1 MVIRLLGPVE
11 VAHGETPLTL
21 GGPKQRAV
29 LALLALNPNASVS
42 VDRLIEGLWG
52 EQQPATA
59 AKMVQLYVSQLRKVL
74 AQDGG
79 SEILTRGRA
88 YELRVDPDSV
98 DAARFER
105 LVVEAAAARGD
116 GGSGEVAH
124 AALSLWR
131 GPPLADL
138 DEPFTDA
145 EVRRL
150 EELHLAAVELA
161 IEADLEA
168 GRHSELIGELDALVE
183 DHPLSERL
191 HALRMLALYRAGRQ
205 ADALEGFRSARA
217 LLIDQIGVEPGP
229 ELRRLQE
236 AVLRQ
241 DPVLDL
247 AIPGR
252 EWATRETAARVDESA
267 GRAAERRGELR
278 ELESALAADVIDL
291 HALQARVVAAD
302 AVAEGEPIC
311 PYKGLASFD
320 AADADYFFGRERL
333 VADIVARLVGA
344 TFVGLVGPSGS
355 GKSSTLRAGLLPA
368 LAQGVLPGSES
379 WRQIVLR
386 PGEHTVADLRR
397 VLESAEPEER
407 LVLALDQF
415 EELFTTHRAEE
426 RVAYMDALADAAERE
441 GGRLVIVLAVRA
453 DYYGACAA
461 HPRLA
466 RLLGETHVL
475 VGPMQ
480 PQELA
485 RAIAEPARKAG
496 LAVDRDLVTKLVDDV
511 AGQPGA
517 LPLLSTALLEL
528 WQHRDGRRMRLAAYE
543 RTGGVDGAVARLAE
557 QAYGSLSEDEQ
568 GVARR
573 ILIRL
578 AGSEEGDAVVRRR
591 VALEEIDTARDER
604 AARVLEV
611 LAASRLVTVGDGTA
625 EVAHEALLREWPRL
639 RGWLEEDTE
648 GRRLHRHITLAATE
662 WSAGGRDAGELYR
675 GVRLSSALDWAAE
688 HGVELNTLEI
698 EFLEASRMAG
708 EHEVERS
715 RRANRRLRMLLAGAC
730 VALGV
735 AVVAGVIALD
745 QRGDARGAA
754 EAADAQRL
762 GAQAVTNDRL
772 DHALLLA
779 RAGIE
784 LDESLPTRG
793 SLFSVLLRHPA
804 ALGELHDSD
813 GWPLWSLGV
822 SPDGRLLALG
832 GERGVVT
839 ILDTA
844 TREQVGEPYA
854 LAGEGVIQQLRF
866 SPDSRTL
873 AVVGEQRGDTPPTRA
888 ILDLIDART
897 GERQVRVDL
906 PRFPS
911 RIPADVVYGNVAFM
925 PNGREMVVQQSHI
938 VFESYTDSG
947 SPSVLYRVDAR
958 TGAVDGG
965 GVPIGSAPSP
975 GLAATADGRR
985 LFATS
990 AGAGETYEIAPR
1002 RLRVVRRYPI
1012 GGSSMSVSP
1021 DGRKFAIGSDDGR
1034 LRLFDSRSGA
1044 ITRLSGRHDS
1054 PLSRTAF
1061 AADGRTLVS
1070 SRDNGEVLVWD
1081 LPDGTV
1087 RETYSAH
1094 NAGVGGLEITSDGE
1108 TLYTAGLD
1116 TRAFAWDLS
1125 GERRLV
1131 QPFDAGPPFVPD
1143 DGDEYPKG
1151 LATSP
1156 DGSTLAVSQSDGT
1169 ISLIDTE
1176 TLQQRRSAQ
1185 VLNGFVAS
1193 IGFSSDGRLLAATGK
1208 DGEVRLVDGRTLSPV
1223 GQLRGLESTS
1233 QALAFSH
1240 DGGLLAASENF
1251 GGPVRIWDVG
1261 RRELTGVKFRTLAP
1275 SLEFSPDGRFIALA
1289 AFDRGFVIR
1298 DPATGDVVKR
1308 LKTDDMAR
1316 SVAFSPSGDLLAT
1329 GTYDGRV
1336 QLWSTESWRPVSPPL
1351 EGHDGRILSLSFTPD
1366 GRTLASGSED
1376 GTVLLRDVET
1386 QRPIGS
1392 AALPVDPGVFVAALF
1407 SRDGSQLFAV
1417 SSDEPAVRLGTTVE
1431 AWKGHA
1437 CLVAGRELTRD
1448 EWDDALPDRTYTP
1461 VCNAD

>member
-1 MVIRLLGPVE
+1 MEIRLLGPVE
-11 VAHGETPLTL
+11 VQHGNTPLPL
-21 GGPKQRAV
+21 RGPKQRAV
-29 LALLALNPNASVS
+29 LAMLALSPNATVP

-52 EQQPATA
+52 ERQPATA

-74 AQDGG
+74 AHDGA
-79 SEILTRGRA
+79 SEIVTRGRA
-88 YELRVDPDSV
+88 YELHLDPDSI

-116 GGSGEVAH
+116 GGSGETAH
-124 AALSLWR
+124 AALALWR
-131 GPPLADL
+131 GRPLADL
-138 DEPFTDA
+138 EEPFADA

-168 GRHSELIGELDALVE
+168 GRHTELIGELDALLAE
-183 DHPLSERL
+183 HPLSERL

-205 ADALEGFRSARA
+205 AEALEGFRTARA
-217 LLIDQIGVEPGP
+217 LLVEEIGVEPGP

-236 AVLRQ
+236 AILRQ

-252 EWATRETAARVDESA
+252 EWATRETAARVDD
-267 GRAAERRGELR
+267 AATRTSVRRGELR
-278 ELESALAADVIDL
+278 QLESALAADVVDL
-291 HALQARVVAAD
+291 HALQARAA
-302 AVAEGEPIC
+302 APAEAAQDDEPIC

-320 AADADYFFGRERL
+320 AVDAEYFFGRERL
-333 VADIVARLVGA
+333 VAEIVARLVG
-344 TFVGLVGPSGS
+344 TTIVGLVGPSGS

-368 LAQGVLPGSES
+368 LAEGVLPGSES
-379 WRQIVLR
+379 WRQVVLR
-386 PGEHTVADLRR
+386 PGEHAVADLRR
-397 VLESAEPEER
+397 ELENAGSDER

-415 EELFTTHRAEE
+415 EELFTTHGDAERA
-426 RVAYMDALADAAERE
+426 AYVDALVDVAESDD
-441 GGRLVIVLAVRA
+441 GRLIVVLAVRA

-466 RLLGETHVL
+466 RLLGESHVL
-475 VGPMQ
+475 VGPMR
-480 PQELA
+480 PEELA

-568 GVARR
+568 RVARR
-573 ILIRL
+573 ILLRL

-591 VALEEIDTARDER
+591 VALDELDTARDER

-639 RGWLEEDTE
+639 GGWLEEDTD
-648 GRRLHRHITLAATE
+648 GRRLHRHITLAASE
-662 WSAGGRDAGELYR
+662 WDAGGRDAGEVYR
-675 GVRLSSALDWAAE
+675 GVRLSSALDWGAE
-688 HGVELNTLEI
+688 HGDELNTLER
-698 EFLEASRMAG
+698 EFLEAGRAAG

-730 VALGV
+730 VALTV
-735 AVVAGVIALD
+735 AVIAGVIALD

-762 GAQAVTNDRL
+762 GAQAVTDDRL

-784 LDESLPTRG
+784 LDESLATRG
-793 SLFSVLLRHPA
+793 SLLSVLLRHPA

-813 GWPLWSLGV
+813 GWPLWALGV

-844 TREQVGEPYA
+844 TREQVGKPYA
-854 LAGEGVIQQLRF
+854 VVGEGVIQQLRF

-873 AVVGEQRGDTPPTRA
+873 AVVGEQRGDTPPRHA
-888 ILDLIDART
+888 ILDLLDART
-897 GERQVRVDL
+897 GERRLRVDL

-911 RIPADVVYGNVAFM
+911 RTPADVVYGNVSFM
-925 PNGREMVVQQSHI
+925 PNGRDMVVQQSHV
-938 VFESYTDSG
+938 VFQDHGYSG
-947 SPSVLYRVDAR
+947 PPSLLYRVDAR
-958 TGAVDGG
+958 TGAVDRH
-965 GVPIGSAPSP
+965 GVPIGSDSSP

-990 AGAGETYEIAPR
+990 AGAGETYEIDPR
-1002 RLRVVRRYPI
+1002 RLRVIRRYPI
-1012 GGSSMSVSP
+1012 GGSSMSVRP

-1034 LRLFDSRSGA
+1034 LRIFDPRSGA
-1044 ITRLSGRHDS
+1044 VTRLSGRHDS
-1054 PLSRTAF
+1054 PLSRTFF

-1070 SRDNGEVLVWD
+1070 SRDDGEVLVWD
-1081 LPDGTV
+1081 LPEGTV

-1094 NAGVGGLEITSDGE
+1094 DAGVSGLEITSDGK

-1131 QPFDAGPPFVPD
+1131 QPFDAGPSFVPD

-1156 DGSTLAVSQSDGT
+1156 DGKTLAVSQSDGT
-1169 ISLIDTE
+1169 VILVDAE
-1176 TLQQRRSAQ
+1176 TLQERRSAR
-1185 VLNGFVAS
+1185 VLGGFVAA
-1193 IGFSSDGRLLAATGK
+1193 IAFSPDGRLLAATGK

-1223 GQLRGLESTS
+1223 GKLTGLGSTS

-1240 DGGLLAASENF
+1240 DGRLLAASENF

-1275 SLEFSPDGRFIALA
+1275 SLEFSPDGRFLALA
-1289 AFDRGFVIR
+1289 AFDRGFEIR
-1298 DPATGDVVKR
+1298 DPATGEVVKR

-1316 SVAFSPSGDLLAT
+1316 SVAFTPSGDVLAT
-1329 GTYDGRV
+1329 GTYDGMV
-1336 QLWSTESWRPVSPPL
+1336 QLWSTESWRPIGPPL
-1351 EGHDGRILSLSFTPD
+1351 EGHNGRILSLAFTPD
-1366 GRTLASGSED
+1366 GRMLASGSED

-1386 QRPIGS
+1386 QRAIGS
-1392 AALPVDPGVFVAALF
+1392 PLRVDPGVFVTALF
-1407 SRDGSQLFAV
+1407 SRDGSELFAV
-1417 SSDEPAVRLGTTVE
+1417 SSEERAVRVATTTE
-1431 AWKGHA
+1431 AWKQHA
-1437 CLVAGRELTRD
+1437 CAVAGRDLTED
-1448 EWDDALPDRTYTP
+1448 EWYDILPDRTFGP
-1461 VCNAD
+1461 VCASG